1 MRLAVGSTRME
12 LLKLKRRIAI
22 ARRGHR
28 LLKDKQDELVRRFL
42 PLIEQVVNLRKEV
55 EEKIEQAQKSFF
67 LARALMPEENL
78 GEALNSSQMKTKI
91 NLLYT
96 QLLNLRVP
104 KVSVEFTGS
113 PHTYGMVYTSAEL
126 DLALMRYHEVLPLML
141 ELAALEKTVELLAL
155 EIEKTRRRVNALEY
169 TLIPN
174 LLETIKYITAKLTET
189 ERDNLTR
196 LMKIKEIVRAH

>member
-28 LLKDKQDELVRRFL
+28 LLKDKQDAFDETLC
-42 PLIEQVVNLRKEV
+42 IATDKEV

>member
-1 MRLAVGSTRME
+1 MRLSVGSTRME
-12 LLKLKRRIAI
+12 LLKLKKRIAI
-22 ARRGHR
+22 ARRGHH
-28 LLKDKQDELVRRFL
+28 LLKDKQDELVRQFL
-42 PLIEQVVNLRKEV
+42 PLIEQVVALRKEV
-55 EEKIEQAQKSFF
+55 QEKTEQAQKSFF
-67 LARALMPEENL
+67 LSRALMTREDL
-78 GEALNSSQMKTKI
+78 GEALISSQMKTKI
-91 NLLYT
+91 NLIYT

-104 KVSVEFTGS
+104 KVSVEFAGS

-126 DLALMRYHEVLPLML
+126 DLALVRYREVLPLML

>member
-28 LLKDKQDELVRRFL
+28 LLKDKQDELVRHFL
-42 PLIEQVVNLRKEV
+42 LLMEQVISLRKEV
-55 EEKIEQAQKSFF
+55 EEKLDKAYQSFL
-67 LARALMPEENL
+67 LARQVLAPEYLAEALMFP
-78 GEALNSSQMKTKI
+78 QMKIKMS
-91 NLLYT
+91 LAYKP
-96 QLLNLRVP
+96 LLNLRVP
-104 KVSVEFTGS
+104 EVSLEYEGS
-113 PHTYGMVYTSAEL
+113 PYTYGMVYTSAEL
-126 DLALMRYHEVLPLML
+126 DLALAEYLDVLPLML
-141 ELAALEKTVELLAL
+141 KLTALEKTLELLAL

-174 LLETIKYITAKLTET
+174 LIETIKYITAKLTET

>member
-12 LLKLKRRIAI
+12 LLKLKRLIAI

-28 LLKDKQDELVRRFL
+28 LLKDKQDELVRQLL
-42 PLIEQVVNLRKEV
+42 PLIESAANLRKEV
-55 EEKIEQAQKSFF
+55 EEKLRLAHQSFL
-67 LARALMPEENL
+67 LARALMPAEYL
-78 GEALNSSQMKTKI
+78 GEALMATRIKTKI
-91 NLLYT
+91 ALSYT
-96 QLLNLRVP
+96 LLLNLRVP
-104 KVSVEFTGS
+104 KVSVEFEGT
-113 PHTYGMVYTSAEL
+113 PHTYGMVFTSGEL
-126 DLALMRYHEVLPLML
+126 DLALEHYQKTLPLML

-174 LLETIKYITAKLTET
+174 LVETIKYISAKLTET

>member
-12 LLKLKRRIAI
+12 LLRLKRRIAI

-28 LLKDKQDELVRRFL
+28 LLKDKQDELVRQFL

-55 EEKIEQAQKSFF
+55 EEKLEQALKSFL
-67 LARALMPEENL
+67 LARAVMSPEYL
-78 GEALNSSQMKTKI
+78 GEALTSSQLKTKI
-91 NLLYT
+91 NLIYT
-96 QLLNLRVP
+96 QLFNLRVP
-104 KVSVEFTGS
+104 KVSVEFAGN
-113 PHTYGMVYTSAEL
+113 PHTYGMVFTSAEL
-126 DLALMRYHEVLPLML
+126 DLALERYQEVLPLML
-141 ELAALEKTVELLAL
+141 ELSALEKTVELLAL

-174 LLETIKYITAKLTET
+174 LLETIKYITAKLTEA